1 MKFAKKV
8 SFCNQLSISRVNL
21 QCSWVPSLH
30 SSVVCMPYWTYLSQ
44 HKDYKLFGRVLDMTK
59 FTVSLTH
66 WIKLALINLMCGDV
80 EKNSQ
85 PYHFV
90 SVVRVINQNHEEFWT
105 SRGIKCTCTRL
116 YSVYFSIIKPIF
128 KWNLKDLEYMI
139 VTGYDQTKR
148 RIYYNYYHVQIC
160 LSWWMQ
166 KICKSKLHF

>member
-80 EKNSQ
+80 EKNS
-85 PYHFV
+85 
-90 SVVRVINQNHEEFWT
+90 
-105 SRGIKCTCTRL
+105 
-116 YSVYFSIIKPIF
+116 
-128 KWNLKDLEYMI
+128 
-139 VTGYDQTKR
+139 
-148 RIYYNYYHVQIC
+148 
-160 LSWWMQ
+160 
-166 KICKSKLHF
+166 